1 MFDLF
6 EKELTPAQK
15 KKRAAAQA
23 QARREDEAF
32 EEKKRQK
39 DLEDVTSTFEM
50 PLLLRAAEL
59 AGWKPNSHQD
69 AMRKQAEGATLFL
82 MSLATESKH
91 KSCFELITQLIA
103 MDAMSSNYELEP
115 EEKKRPSPLLSRKPY
130 MR

>member
-6 EKELTPAQK
+6 DEQLTPAQK

-23 QARREDEAF
+23 QARREDEAM
-32 EEKKRQK
+32 EAKKRQK

-50 PLLLRAAEL
+50 PLLIKAAEL
-59 AGWKPNSHQD
+59 AGWKPTNHHD

-91 KSCFELITQLIA
+91 RSCFELITQLIA
-103 MDAMSSNYELEP
+103 MDAMNSGYNPEP
-115 EEKKRPSPLLSRKPY
+115 QNIKRPSPFLIRRPT